1 MLSTSYGATV
11 AKGRGYDKRSFDAMN
26 KHWHWLIWANILL
39 TGVAH
44 AEAPPQ
50 PGSVAPTFVLPDGD
64 SKARSLAEWRGKWVV
79 LYFYPKD
86 KTPGCTTEAINF
98 RDKQPELTALNA
110 QVVGVSVDSTNS
122 HRDFAEE
129 QRLPFPLLSDVS
141 GKVSQ
146 SFGAYSNWG
155 VIKFAKRYTFLIDP
169 DGRVA
174 KAYLQ
179 VDAGKHVGEV
189 IADLKSLTAK

>member
-1 MLSTSYGATV
+1 M
-11 AKGRGYDKRSFDAMN
+11 
-26 KHWHWLIWANILL
+26 
-39 TGVAH
+39 
-44 AEAPPQ
+44 
-50 PGSVAPTFVLPDGD
+50 
-64 SKARSLAEWRGKWVV
+64 
-79 LYFYPKD
+79 
-86 KTPGCTTEAINF
+86 
-98 RDKQPELTALNA
+98 NA